1 MIRRPPRSTLFP
13 YTTLFRSAFQA
24 GPNMAVYYATKA
36 FVLSLSEAL
45 HEEVKPHG
53 VTVTALCP
61 GPVPTEFQVRADMDT
76 ARLAKLD
83 FMALSAAEVA
93 RAGVE
98 GYEAGRAIV
107 IPGLANNVAAWGAQ
121 HLAPRFLT

>member
-45 HEEVKPHG
+45 HEEAKPHG

-61 GPVPTEFQVRADMDT
+61 GPVPTEFQARADMRSEEHT
-76 ARLAKLD
+76 SELQSRQYLVCRLLLEKKN
-83 FMALSAAEVA
+83 
-93 RAGVE
+93 RH
-98 GYEAGRAIV
+98 R
-107 IPGLANNVAAWGAQ
+107 
-121 HLAPRFLT
+121 R